1 MTGTRQWG
9 RSFTADDASA
19 ISAMIPPSP
28 LLSARMMRITYLSE
42 TTIISDQKIV
52 DRPPSTLAVPSGMP
66 WSGLKVS
73 LAAYSG
79 LVPMS
84 P

>member
-1 MTGTRQWG
+1 
-9 RSFTADDASA
+9 
-19 ISAMIPPSP
+19 MIPPSP

-52 DRPPSTLAVPSGMP
+52 DRPPSTFAASRGMP
-66 WSGLKVS
+66 WSGLNVS